1 MKNVKTFN
9 EFINESN
16 ELINEGKDQQRLNHL
31 RKFGIAPN
39 NQPQNGAYI
48 KSVSKPGKFF
58 VDWKDAFKLG
68 DIALEFIKSSG
79 SESVFDII
87 DLKTMKRTGK
97 QYSIKK
103 GDLGNLRTT
112 YGVRVSESINEAKFK
127 EGQYVKSKNDSD
139 KFAGDVYDRSNEV
152 DGVEIPKGASFEI
165 RKINGGETILWSD
178 EDEVEY
184 SIETDD
190 LKHFVK
196 ESAVTEAYANK
207 AGEFVMDHE
216 PDPDTLLNIKATAK
230 ALGVK
235 ANDMKQIDSEMH
247 YNSSE
252 YSAVEKAFSKGNA
265 KDIELPNASPN
276 SGPFVYV
283 NKRAEIAKYEEQGF
297 TAYFFTNKSKF

>member
-16 ELINEGKDQQRLNHL
+16 ESVNEGKDQQRLNHL

-58 VDWKDAFKLG
+58 VYWKDAFKLG

-112 YGVRVSESINEAKFK
+112 YGVRVSESI
-127 EGQYVKSKNDSD
+127 
-139 KFAGDVYDRSNEV
+139 
-152 DGVEIPKGASFEI
+152 
-165 RKINGGETILWSD
+165 
-178 EDEVEY
+178 
-184 SIETDD
+184 
-190 LKHFVK
+190 
-196 ESAVTEAYANK
+196 TEAYASK

-252 YSAVEKAFSKGNA
+252 YSAVEKAFSKGDA
-265 KDIELPNASPN
+265 KDIELPNASPT
-276 SGPFVYV
+276 SGPFVFV

-297 TAYFFTNKSKF
+297 TAFFFTDKSKF